1 MMTRIAST
9 LALAGFLTVIAPAST
24 FAQSPPP
31 ARPDAPA
38 TLDDILKELR
48 ALRAEL
54 NEATGAGLRAQI
66 LVARLA
72 LQEQRITGVAR
83 ELTEI
88 QEKLRASEQAKPVAN
103 MLKAFGMPE
112 GAPGAAGAPGQ
123 PEAANPF
130 FDMIRG
136 QAEQLEKGDAELKA
150 RQEELLRLLGDEQSR
165 WTAFNAQLEALERG
179 ATPATRR

>member
-1 MMTRIAST
+1 MMTRIAFT
-9 LALAGFLTVIAPAST
+9 LALAGFLTVFAPAST
-24 FAQSPPP
+24 FAQSPSQ

-103 MLKAFGMPE
+103 MLKA
-112 GAPGAAGAPGQ
+112 
-123 PEAANPF
+123 
-130 FDMIRG
+130 
-136 QAEQLEKGDAELKA
+136 
-150 RQEELLRLLGDEQSR
+150 
-165 WTAFNAQLEALERG
+165 
-179 ATPATRR
+179 

>member
-1 MMTRIAST
+1 MTRIAST

-24 FAQSPPP
+24 FAQSQPQ

-54 NEATGAGLRAQI
+54 NEATGAGLRVQV

-72 LQEQRITGVAR
+72 LQEQRITAVGR

-103 MLKAFGMPE
+103 MLKAFGAQE
-112 GAPGAAGAPGQ
+112 AAPGEPA
-123 PEAANPF
+123 AANPF
-130 FDMIRG
+130 FDIIRG

-150 RQEELLRLLGDEQSR
+150 RQEELLRLLAEEQSR
-165 WTAFNAQLEALERG
+165 WTAFNAQLEALERR
-179 ATPATRR
+179 AMPATGR

>member
-1 MMTRIAST
+1 MTRIAST

-24 FAQSPPP
+24 FAQSPSQ

-83 ELTEI
+83 ELTDI
-88 QEKLRASEQAKPVAN
+88 QEKLRASEQAKPMAN
-103 MLKAFGMPE
+103 MLKAFGAQQAEPGE
-112 GAPGAAGAPGQ
+112 PAP
-123 PEAANPF
+123 AANPF
-130 FDMIRG
+130 LDIIRG